1 MFSQETLLATQCK
14 YICNVGPMLLVLVLM
29 CWALYPDP
37 SKHESERVPLAAL
50 FMKSHKAV
58 ARKDSMSCR
67 KLPQQLGA

>member
-1 MFSQETLLATQCK
+1 
-14 YICNVGPMLLVLVLM
+14 MLLVLVLM

-37 SKHESERVPLAAL
+37 SKLESERVPLAAL
-50 FMKSHKAV
+50 FIKSHKAV